1 MYILFLF
8 INKMMDRAY
17 KTENMN
23 ANRKYVN
30 GYNAKIFI
38 ICIVTF
44 WQLATMN
51 QIFNENFK

>member
-1 MYILFLF
+1 
-8 INKMMDRAY
+8 
-17 KTENMN
+17 MN

-30 GYNAKIFI
+30 GYNTKIFI

-44 WQLATMN
+44 WQLITMRRMN

>member
-44 WQLATMN
+44 
-51 QIFNENFK
+51 